1 METTFAQNNYIK
13 RENERIMA
21 DIQTVQNICSS
32 LDISCGVE
40 HDVWGIWFE
49 TDGIKYL
56 VDPMS
61 LIDTLFKDDTYYLLE
76 LYPKPENGCHFPV
89 EVHKQKYCYSWQLYG
104 GLSKD
109 PRPICFDFQE
119 YASKIRDCV
128 ETLYAVMLEGKPTAY
143 NTIDC
148 SVENLKI
155 AVDQLKISA
164 VIPNYYRIIT
174 SMVEEE
180 QFIFQIEEDKSN
192 EQYTIGIGNR
202 KYTTWLT
209 HWDNSYD
216 KIRHELESFI
226 YRREATIHLSFD
238 MSELILRI
246 KHDKVLDR
254 IKEMGNGYGFD
265 YKDYAVVEIHPNE
278 FVHGTIIKG
287 YCDLKQTIKTFY
299 EGLLTLALAH
309 GDVCSYGNEPSQ
321 IEAYNMFKSPLIE
334 RYIASIDEYSLK
346 ADLRQVHVKRILKI
360 YPDYDEVIFDSE
372 GKSVDIDGEDGYID
386 ELYDKDGNP
395 FMVEGLKEWQE
406 EIVPVVLEGAV
417 GRSVESFNWKSY
429 HERGLELAHRLR
441 AKLSDD
447 FDLWYMAPVEDK
459 SGIID
464 KPVFIYNLKQETSP
478 LSA

>member
-1 METTFAQNNYIK
+1 METTFALKGYLQ
-13 RENERIMA
+13 RENERIKT
-21 DIQTVQNICSS
+21 DIQTVLNICSS
-32 LDISCGVE
+32 LNIYCDVVHE
-40 HDVWGIWFE
+40 VWGIWFE
-49 TDGIKYL
+49 IDRTKYL
-56 VDPMS
+56 VDPTS
-61 LIDTLFKDDTYYLLE
+61 LINSLFEDDTYYLLE
-76 LYPKPENGCHFPV
+76 LYPKPKEEGCYAV
-89 EVHKQKYCYSWQLYG
+89 EVHRLNYCYSWQLHG

-109 PRPICFDFQE
+109 PRPICFEFQE
-119 YASKIRDCV
+119 YASKIRRCV
-128 ETLYAVMLEGKPTAY
+128 ETLYAAMSAGKTTAY
-143 NTIDC
+143 NRNDC

-155 AVDQLKISA
+155 AVDQMKISA
-164 VIPNYYRIIT
+164 VIPSYYRITT

-180 QFIFQIEEDKSN
+180 SFVFQIEEDKSN
-192 EQYTIGIGNR
+192 ELYTIGIDNR

-209 HWDNSYD
+209 HWYNNYD
-216 KIRHELESFI
+216 IIRHELESFI
-226 YRREATIHLSFD
+226 YHKEASIHLSFD
-238 MSELILRI
+238 MSELILKIR
-246 KHDKVLDR
+246 HVSVLDQ

-334 RYIASIDEYSLK
+334 RNIASIDEYSLK
-346 ADLRQVHVKRILKI
+346 ADLRQVHVKRMLKI

-395 FMVEGLKEWQE
+395 FMVEGLKGCQ

-417 GRSVESFNWKSY
+417 GRTVDSFNWKSY
-429 HERGLELAHRLR
+429 HERGLLLAQQLR
-441 AKLSDD
+441 TKLSDD

-459 SGIID
+459 SGIVN
-464 KPVFIYNLKQETSP
+464 KPVFVYNVKQET
-478 LSA
+478 